1 MRRQKEMT
9 EVNKGRA
16 PDESIIEKAGQQ
28 AAKNYRA
35 GWT

>member
-1 MRRQKEMT
+1 MT
-9 EVNKGRA
+9 KVDKGRA

-28 AAKNYRA
+28 AARNYQE